1 MRKTPTFLVAAATTA
16 AVLGAGSTAL
26 AAPATYAQPVV
37 ESVSATVIASPANG
51 GFALVQARYRCYGG
65 DAGTHLFIAVKQGP
79 GVSPENPSSSPSMTA
94 FYSTNYNSDG
104 PALSLH
110 CDGSTHTQMFR
121 LKNDPYWVNSQEN
134 LPLTSGPALVQFCL
148 FDSTASENAS
158 SGFAFDYSMKT
169 VRVVGA

>member
-1 MRKTPTFLVAAATTA
+1 MRKTPTLLAAVATTA
-16 AVLGAGSTAL
+16 TVLAGGSTAI

-37 ESVSATVIASPANG
+37 ESVSSTVLASPANG

-79 GVSPENPSSSPSMTA
+79 GVSPDNPSSSPSMTA

-110 CDGSTHTQMFR
+110 CDGASHVQTFR
-121 LKNDPYWVNSQEN
+121 LKNDPYWVNSAQN
-134 LPLTSGPALVQFCL
+134 LSLTSGPALVQFCL
-148 FDSTASENAS
+148 FDSTSSENAE

-169 VRVVGA
+169 VRVLGA